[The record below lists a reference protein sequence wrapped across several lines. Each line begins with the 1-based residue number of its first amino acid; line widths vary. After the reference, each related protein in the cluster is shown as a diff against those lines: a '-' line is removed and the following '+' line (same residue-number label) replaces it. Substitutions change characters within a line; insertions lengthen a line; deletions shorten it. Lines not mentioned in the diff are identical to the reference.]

1 MNKGFCIARRTPGLV
16 AAALLA
22 SASLPG
28 RAQPLPSYTVGTLP
42 VAAGQADVEF
52 PLAGDFRGQLGSLFL
67 SQGTFDDRNP
77 FAYLS
82 QVAPWVWL
90 HYDGVRNLRLSAGFQ
105 EAWSFSVPPLRIPS
119 GHEERYSARAR
130 LQEPKG
136 ASALYQMVQLDLR
149 SFDDPT
155 GKHQVVFR
163 PRFRFGVG
171 LNLDATRIHSMALYQ
186 EGALRFG
193 DSSYISR
200 AFDFYRAVI
209 GYTWT
214 TRRGVF
220 VTAAVLG
227 QVSLSPAGNSLAFAY
242 GPVLSFAYRIAPSV
256 KGEETP
262 PEPAEVELR

>member
-1 MNKGFCIARRTPGLV
+1 V
-16 AAALLA
+16 
-22 SASLPG
+22 
-28 RAQPLPSYTVGTLP
+28 
-42 VAAGQADVEF
+42 
-52 PLAGDFRGQLGSLFL
+52 GSLFL
-67 SQGTFDDRNP
+67 SQGTFNDRNP

-82 QVAPWVWL
+82 QVAPWIWL
-90 HYDGVRNLRLSAGFQ
+90 HYDGVRNLRLSAAFQ
-105 EAWSFSVPPLRIPS
+105 EAWSFDVAPLGISS
-119 GHEERYSARAR
+119 GHEERYTARAR
-130 LQEPKG
+130 LQEPRG
-136 ASALYQMVQLDLR
+136 TSALYQMLQFDLR

-163 PRFRFGVG
+163 PRFRVGVG

-186 EGALRFG
+186 EAALHFG
-193 DSSYISR
+193 DSSYINR

-227 QVSLSPAGNSLAFAY
+227 QVSLNPAGTSLGFAY
-242 GPVLSFAYRIAPSV
+242 GPVLAFAYRIAPSA

-262 PEPAEVELR
+262 PEPADVEVR